1 MQDLKD
7 TNVTLRTNVAVVV
20 LILPVHD
27 YPMWNVNTLYVF
39 MVVFRVSEQV
49 QAISWPVIFYLGQ
62 TGSTAL
68 LGVQATNVST
78 AM

>member
-1 MQDLKD
+1 MKDLKHTNITLK
-7 TNVTLRTNVAVVV
+7 TNVVVV
-20 LILPVHD
+20 FILPVHD

-62 TGSTAL
+62 TGSTAC
-68 LGVQATNVST
+68 
-78 AM
+78 

>member
-1 MQDLKD
+1 ML
-7 TNVTLRTNVAVVV
+7 LF
-20 LILPVHD
+20 ILPVHD

-62 TGSTAL
+62 TAYCYEWKCSTVECSSYSVRL
-68 LGVQATNVST
+68 HLRGNSY
-78 AM
+78 M

>member
-1 MQDLKD
+1 MKDLKHTNITLK
-7 TNVTLRTNVAVVV
+7 TNVVVV
-20 LILPVHD
+20 VVFILPVHD

-62 TGSTAL
+62 TGSTAC
-68 LGVQATNVST
+68 
-78 AM
+78 